1 MHKIRCA
8 GSSYGKGSD
17 SVTRYIARRVLQVV
31 PVVIGLSIVVFLM
44 LRLIPGDVVD
54 VILGTEGA
62 ASPERLAQL
71 RKTFGLDRPY
81 YQQYLE
87 WAGGIM
93 TGDLGRSI
101 RTSRPILPDILARFP
116 VTLQM
121 TGLAMLVSL
130 LLAIPLGVL
139 SAVRRYT
146 RADTLVRV
154 VGLIGLSIPN
164 FWLATMLVLFVSTYW
179 RGVLPTSGYVYPS
192 QDLFGSFRSVLL
204 PALALGAANM
214 AILMRMTRSSMLEV
228 LRQEYVTT
236 ARAKG
241 LVERVV
247 VYRHALRNAMIPV
260 ITVAGLQVGYL
271 LGGAIIVEQIFA
283 LPGVGTLILNGI
295 TQRDYPVVQA
305 GVLFVAT
312 SFVLVNLAV
321 DILYA
326 FLDPK
331 IHYG

>member
-1 MHKIRCA
+1 M
-8 GSSYGKGSD
+8 
-17 SVTRYIARRVLQVV
+17 TRYVVRRVLQVV
-31 PVVIGLSIVVFLM
+31 PVVFGLSVAVFLM

-62 ASPERLAQL
+62 ASPERLAQI
-71 RKTFGLDRPY
+71 RRMFGLDRPY
-81 YQQYLE
+81 HEQYLD
-87 WAGGIM
+87 WAGGIV
-93 TGDLGRSI
+93 TGDFGRSI

-116 VTLQM
+116 VTLQL

-130 LLAIPLGVL
+130 ALAIPLGVL

-154 VGLIGLSIPN
+154 IGLLGLSIPN
-164 FWLATMLVLFVSTYW
+164 FWLATMLILFVSTYW

-192 QDLFGSFRSVLL
+192 QDLLGSFRSVLL

-241 LVERVV
+241 LVERAV
-247 VYRHALRNAMIPV
+247 VYRHTLRNALIPV
-260 ITVAGLQVGYL
+260 ITVAGVQVGYL
-271 LGGAIIVEQIFA
+271 LGGAIIVEQIFS

-305 GVLFVAT
+305 GVMFVAT

-326 FLDPK
+326 YLDPK

>member
-1 MHKIRCA
+1 M
-8 GSSYGKGSD
+8 
-17 SVTRYIARRVLQVV
+17 TRYLIRRVLLVI
-31 PVVIGLSIVVFLM
+31 PVLFGVSVAVFLM

-71 RKTFGLDRPY
+71 RALFGLDRPFHE
-81 YQQYLE
+81 QYLA
-87 WAGGIM
+87 WLGGLLS
-93 TGDLGRSI
+93 GDLGRSI
-101 RTSRPILPDILARFP
+101 RTSRPILPDILTRLP
-116 VTLQM
+116 VTLQLATM
-121 TGLAMLVSL
+121 AMLLSL
-130 LLAIPLGVL
+130 CIALPLGVL

-146 RADTLVRV
+146 RVDSLVRV

-164 FWLATMLVLFVSTYW
+164 FWLATMMILAVSTFA
-179 RGVLPTSGYVYPS
+179 RGVLPTSGFTPPS
-192 QDLFGSFRSVLL
+192 QDVVGNLRSLLL
-204 PALALGAANM
+204 PSVALAVANM

-236 ARAKG
+236 ARSKG
-241 LVERVV
+241 LVERTV
-247 VYRHALRNAMIPV
+247 VYRHALRNALIPV
-260 ITVAGLQVGYL
+260 ATIAGVQVGYL

-295 TQRDYPVVQA
+295 LQRDYPVVQA
-305 GVLFVAT
+305 GVLFVAA

-321 DILYA
+321 DVLYA
-326 FLDPK
+326 YLDPR

>member
-1 MHKIRCA
+1 
-8 GSSYGKGSD
+8 
-17 SVTRYIARRVLQVV
+17 VLQVI
-31 PVVIGLSIVVFLM
+31 PVVFGLSVAVFLM

-71 RKTFGLDRPY
+71 RKMFGLDRPY
-81 YQQYLE
+81 YEQYLD
-87 WAGGIM
+87 WAGGIVM
-93 TGDLGRSI
+93 GDLGRSI

-116 VTLQM
+116 VTLQL

-130 LLAIPLGVL
+130 LLAIPLGVM
-139 SAVRRYT
+139 SAVKRYT
-146 RADTLVRV
+146 RTDTIVRV
-154 VGLIGLSIPN
+154 IGLIGLSIPN
-164 FWLATMLVLFVSTYW
+164 FWLATMLILFVSMYW

-192 QDLFGSFRSVLL
+192 QDLLGSFRSVLL

-241 LVERVV
+241 LIERVV
-247 VYRHALRNAMIPV
+247 VYRHALRNALIPV
-260 ITVAGLQVGYL
+260 VTVAGVQVGYL
-271 LGGAIIVEQIFA
+271 LGGAIIVEQIFS

-295 TQRDYPVVQA
+295 SQRDYPVVQA

-312 SFVLVNLAV
+312 SFVLVNLVV

-326 FLDPK
+326 YLDPK

>member
-1 MHKIRCA
+1 M
-8 GSSYGKGSD
+8 
-17 SVTRYIARRVLQVV
+17 
-31 PVVIGLSIVVFLM
+31 VIGVSIVVFLM

-71 RKTFGLDRPY
+71 RRTFGLDRPY
-81 YQQYLE
+81 YVQYLD
-87 WAGGIM
+87 WAGSIV

-101 RTSRPILPDILARFP
+101 RTSRPILPDILARLP
-116 VTLQM
+116 VTLQV
-121 TGLAMLVSL
+121 TSLAMLISL
-130 LLAIPLGVL
+130 ILAIPLGVL
-139 SAVRRYT
+139 SSVARYS
-146 RADTLVRV
+146 RADTAVRV
-154 VGLIGLSIPN
+154 IGLLGLSIPN
-164 FWLATMLVLFVSTYW
+164 FWLATMMVLFVSTYM
-179 RGVLPTSGYVYPS
+179 RGVMPTSGYVYPT
-192 QDLFGSFRSVLL
+192 QDLLGSFRSVLL

-241 LVERVV
+241 LKERIV
-247 VYRHALRNAMIPV
+247 VYRHALRNALIPV
-260 ITVAGLQVGYL
+260 VTVAGVQVGYL
-271 LGGAIIVEQIFA
+271 LGGTIIVEQIFA

-295 TQRDYPVVQA
+295 SQRDYPVVQA
-305 GVLFVAT
+305 GVLFIAS
-312 SFVLVNLAV
+312 SFVFVNLAV

-326 FLDPK
+326 YLDPK